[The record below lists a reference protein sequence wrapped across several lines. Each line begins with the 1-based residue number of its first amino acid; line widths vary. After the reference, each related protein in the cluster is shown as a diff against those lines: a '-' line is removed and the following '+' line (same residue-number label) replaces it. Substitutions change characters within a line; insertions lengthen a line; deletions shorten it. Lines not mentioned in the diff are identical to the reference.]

1 MTESRMTTNGIR
13 AGIDGITTPKITS
26 ITTDPIRFD
35 GAMSFVGCDGTIDYS
50 NNTLNLWHLGV
61 ESNSLYPT
69 VSSFSLGASSHR
81 WSSFYATNCNLNGNL
96 VLEDSFTCLPY
107 TTNTIDLGSSSKRFR
122 YVYSNNLVIG
132 SNDVTSA
139 LSYLHDV
146 TNATTLGQK
155 LTAGTGITI
164 TNGVIAT
171 NIVIG
176 NGNTSIAGT
185 ANQVLINDVS
195 GTSVISLPQSIAT
208 SSTPTFAGLILGS
221 TNVTAAAT
229 YLSDAI
235 TSPTLTSKIAI
246 GKGLLYNAGAIENI
260 GVLELV
266 GTGNQVNLN
275 ASTGTVTLSLPQSI
289 ATTSTPTFAGLV
301 LGAND
306 VTESINYLRT
316 VVSPTTLAAKLIAG
330 TGISISAGTISLD
343 SLSSPI
349 LAGLSIG
356 VHNVTA
362 AMTYVRDVTSN
373 ATLAAK
379 ISPILGSG
387 LAVSSNV
394 INNTGVLGLVGA
406 NGLVVSSP
414 VNGVITLTA
423 PSGVSAGVSSI
434 TGTNGITASAT
445 TGDVTLSFNSSYTP
459 TFAGVNLGSSN
470 ASLTYSSTLG
480 TVNLVPSSNSAQD
493 LSLNPS
499 AYNSVILYENFKSG
513 TPRQGGVLQGSK
525 SGSAW
530 SPSII
535 TNATPTYVRLTDG
548 STSTFGQLVY
558 KGHPGNAFTAEF
570 DVRIAS
576 LAAADGVWFFF
587 NHSSVPTN
595 ITYGGGTNGGYEIA
609 INQYNNNGAGS
620 VEDGITV
627 GTGDQI
633 MIHFNGTLLISSPSN
648 LVEGDFTR
656 IKVIFAVNQ
665 FWITANE
672 IPVPG
677 MYPFTDSVIR
687 SLSQTN
693 NYMGVA
699 AWCGGTPTTQDVANF
714 RIAKSNGGPITPT
727 TSSYSCGATLFGAS
741 TLNIPGTN
749 PDHWNV
755 IGGKLWVSYDLAN
768 SAVYN
773 GCTITQSNT
782 AIQVPV
788 SGLYVIHCGA
798 TMGETQGDRYAYIYV
813 KKNGNA
819 IERSKSH
826 MRMTG
831 QYLYVSSTIVER
843 ANANDYF
850 QFFLYMDV
858 NNTFSVRS
866 LQLTVH
872 SI

>member
-1 MTESRMTTNGIR
+1 MSLITESRMTTNVIR
-13 AGIDGITTPKITS
+13 AGIDGIVTPKIAST
-26 ITTDPIRFD
+26 TTDPIRLE
-35 GAMSFVGCDGTIDYS
+35 GAMSFPGCDGTIEY
-50 NNTLNLWHLGV
+50 NNNRLNLWNVGILAT
-61 ESNSLYPT
+61 SLYPT
-69 VSSFSLGASSHR
+69 VSSFSLGTSSHR
-81 WSSFYATNCNLNGNL
+81 WSSFYATNCNLNGDL

-107 TTNTIDLGSSSKRFR
+107 TTNTLDLGSSSKRFR

-132 SNDVTSA
+132 GNDVTSA
-139 LSYLHDV
+139 LNYLHDV

-185 ANQVLINDVS
+185 ANQVLITDVS

-208 SSTPTFAGLILGS
+208 TSTPTFSGLILGS

-229 YLSDAI
+229 YLSDAT
-235 TSPTLTSKIAI
+235 TSSTLTSKIAL
-246 GKGLLYNAGAIENI
+246 GKGLLYNAGALENT
-260 GVLELV
+260 GVLELI

-289 ATTSTPTFAGLV
+289 ATTSTPTFAGLSI
-301 LGAND
+301 GAN
-306 VTESINYLRT
+306 N
-316 VVSPTTLAAKLIAG
+316 VS
-330 TGISISAGTISLD
+330 
-343 SLSSPI
+343 
-349 LAGLSIG
+349 
-356 VHNVTA
+356 N
-362 AMTYVRDVTSN
+362 AMTYLRDVTTN

-379 ISPILGSG
+379 ISPILGAG
-387 LAVSSNV
+387 LAVSDNV
-394 INNTGVLGLVGA
+394 ITNTGVLGLVGA
-406 NGLVVSSP
+406 NGLTVSSP

-423 PSGVSAGVSSI
+423 PSGVSSGVSSV

-459 TFAGVNLGSSN
+459 TFAGVNLGSN
-470 ASLTYSSTLG
+470 ASLTYNSTLG

-499 AYNSVILYENFKSG
+499 AYNSVILYENFKSS
-513 TPRQGGVLQGSK
+513 TPRQGGVLQGLK
-525 SGSAW
+525 NGSSW
-530 SPSII
+530 SPSVI

-548 STSTFGQLVY
+548 TANTYGQLVY
-558 KGHPGNAFTAEF
+558 RGHPGNAFTAEF
-570 DVRIAS
+570 DARIAD

-587 NHSSVPTN
+587 NMSSVPTN

-609 INQYNNNGAGS
+609 INQYNNNNAGG
-620 VEDGITV
+620 VEDGIAV
-627 GTGDQI
+627 GSGDQL
-633 MIHFNGTLLISSPSN
+633 MIYFNGTLLISSPVN
-648 LVEGDFTR
+648 LVQNTFMR
-656 IKVIFAVNQ
+656 IKIIFAVHQ
-665 FWITANE
+665 FWITVNE
-672 IPVPG
+672 TPVTG
-677 MYPFTDSVIR
+677 MFPFTDSVIR

-693 NYMGVA
+693 NYFGVA
-699 AWCGGTPTTQDVANF
+699 AWSGGAPTNQDVANF

-727 TSSYSCGATLFGAS
+727 TSSYPCGATLYGAA

-749 PDHWNV
+749 PDYWNV
-755 IGGKLWVSYDLAN
+755 SGGQLWVNYDLNN
-768 SAVYN
+768 SVAYN

-788 SGLYVIHCGA
+788 RGLYVIHCGA

-813 KKNGNA
+813 KKNGTA
-819 IERSKSH
+819 LERSKSH

-831 QYLYVSSTIVER
+831 QYLYVSSSII
-843 ANANDYF
+843 DYAYPDDYY